1 MSLTVPA
8 RQNVEV
14 MEAQY
19 ARWQMDPSAV
29 DPQWAAFFE
38 GFELGM
44 AQLPKRDGVPKA
56 TSPDARSVASAAA
69 SPASEVAPAPA
80 AGAPGSQDIS
90 FFARVVALIYNYR
103 TLGHTQAHINPLED
117 EPVSY
122 THLTLPTTPY
132 V

>member
-1 MSLTVPA
+1 MSSSVPA

-19 ARWQMDPSAV
+19 SRWQQNPESV
-29 DPQWAAFFE
+29 YPVWAAFFE

-44 AQLPKRDGVPKA
+44 AQLSQKNAPASPA
-56 TSPDARSVASAAA
+56 TPPAAA
-69 SPASEVAPAPA
+69 SPATVAALPPTQAAPANN
-80 AGAPGSQDIS
+80 SQDIS

-117 EPVSY
+117 
-122 THLTLPTTPY
+122 
-132 V
+132 